1 MDKPSKPSTVLVVE
15 DESLV
20 NWDIADV
27 LRDSGFNVVQAFT
40 GEQAMA
46 IIEKQS
52 DIRLVFADINLPGKL
67 DGIAI
72 ANEIQ
77 ERWPHIEV
85 LLTSAFNRERVEK
98 LDIVRLYGRFVL
110 KPYPPQAVA
119 RRIRE
124 IVGEAA

>member
-1 MDKPSKPSTVLVVE
+1 MENTGKPATVLVVE

-27 LRDSGFNVVQAFT
+27 LRDNGFNVVQTFT
-40 GEQAMA
+40 ADQALSVV
-46 IIEKQS
+46 EKRT

-67 DGIAI
+67 DGIAL
-72 ANEIQ
+72 AGEIQ
-77 ERWPHIEV
+77 KRWPHIEV
-85 LLTSAFNRERVEK
+85 LLTSAFNRERVENLEIVK
-98 LDIVRLYGRFVL
+98 LFGRFVP

-124 IVGEAA
+124 IVEAAA

>member
-1 MDKPSKPSTVLVVE
+1 MTSSAKRITVLVVE
-15 DESLV
+15 DEILV
-20 NWDIADV
+20 NWDIADL

-40 GEQAMA
+40 GEQAMT
-46 IIEKQS
+46 IIKERS

-67 DGIAI
+67 DGIDLVS
-72 ANEIQ
+72 EVQ
-77 ERWPHIEV
+77 KRSPHIEV

-98 LDIVRLYGRFVL
+98 LDIVKLFGRFVP

-124 IVGEAA
+124 IVGFA